1 MVGWKDT
8 GEGENDA
15 LTVSFGDT
23 QGAVQEHYLSTQ
35 QFVKD
40 YVTGEMDSKLN
51 TKVDKIEGKDLSSN
65 DFTDNLKT
73 KLEGLSNYNDTEIK
87 TSIENKV
94 DKVTGKGLSTEDF
107 TSEEKTK
114 LAGLSNY
121 NDTEIKTSLNSKA
134 NSADVYTKS
143 EVDNKVSSIYKYKGS
158 VANKEALPTEN
169 LTIGD
174 VYNLEDTGMNVAYT
188 GEK

>member
-1 MVGWKDT
+1 MYDIPSGQHFITFKYMVAWKDA

-15 LTVSFGDT
+15 LTVSFGYT

-40 YVTGEMDSKLN
+40 
-51 TKVDKIEGKDLSSN
+51 
-65 DFTDNLKT
+65 
-73 KLEGLSNYNDTEIK
+73 
-87 TSIENKV
+87 
-94 DKVTGKGLSTEDF
+94 
-107 TSEEKTK
+107 
-114 LAGLSNY
+114 
-121 NDTEIKTSLNSKA
+121 
-134 NSADVYTKS
+134 

>member
-1 MVGWKDT
+1 M
-8 GEGENDA
+8 
-15 LTVSFGDT
+15 
-23 QGAVQEHYLSTQ
+23 
-35 QFVKD
+35 
-40 YVTGEMDSKLN
+40 
-51 TKVDKIEGKDLSSN
+51 SSN
-65 DFTDNLKT
+65 DFTDDLKT
-73 KLEGLSNYNDTEIK
+73 KLE
-87 TSIENKV
+87 
-94 DKVTGKGLSTEDF
+94 
-107 TSEEKTK
+107 
-114 LAGLSNY
+114 GLSNY

>member
-1 MVGWKDT
+1 MVGWKST

-15 LTVSFGDT
+15 LTVSFGNT

-87 TSIENKV
+87 TS
-94 DKVTGKGLSTEDF
+94 
-107 TSEEKTK
+107 
-114 LAGLSNY
+114 
-121 NDTEIKTSLNSKA
+121 LNSKA
-134 NSADVYTKS
+134 NSADVYTKL

>member
-1 MVGWKDT
+1 MDYIT
-8 GEGENDA
+8 LA
-15 LTVSFGDT
+15 L
-23 QGAVQEHYLSTQ
+23 A
-35 QFVKD
+35 KD
-40 YVTGEMDSKLN
+40 YADQVAAGGGSGSADLKNYYKKSEVDNKLN
-51 TKVDKIEGKDLSSN
+51 EKVDKIEGKS
-65 DFTDNLKT
+65 
-73 KLEGLSNYNDTEIK
+73 
-87 TSIENKV
+87 
-94 DKVTGKGLSTEDF
+94 LSTNDY
-107 TSEEKTK
+107 TTEEKTK

-121 NDTEIKTSLNSKA
+121 NDTEIKTSLSSKA